1 MGYQSIFRTDAFAD
15 KVVIVTGG
23 GSGIGRCT
31 AHELASLGAQVVITG
46 RKIEKLEKVNQ
57 EIIEDSGKVHFI
69 VCDNRDEEQVKNM
82 IAEVLEKFGKLD
94 GLVNNAVVSFLLH

>member
-1 MGYQSIFRTDAFAD
+1 MSYQSIFRADTFAD
-15 KVVIVTGG
+15 QVIVVTGG

-46 RKIEKLEKVNQ
+46 RKIEKLEKVSQ
-57 EIIEDSGKVHFI
+57 EILEDGGKVHFI

-82 IAEVLEKFGKLD
+82 IAEVI
-94 GLVNNAVVSFLLH
+94 